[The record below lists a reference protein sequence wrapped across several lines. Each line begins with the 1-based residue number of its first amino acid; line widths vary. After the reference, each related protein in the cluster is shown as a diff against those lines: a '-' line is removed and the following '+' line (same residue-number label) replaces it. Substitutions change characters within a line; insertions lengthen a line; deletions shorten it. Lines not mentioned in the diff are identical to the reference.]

1 MSLPATGVCAAKSGE
16 SALLYFKQTI
26 CESRPLHSG
35 FFERNSCPRATQ
47 RLAQGQ
53 STYTL
58 TPNAL
63 LCASSLLLLLLSPLL
78 NAPTL
83 VCEGIQRNCRS
94 YCLPVSPKYSLG
106 FEQHISTHR
115 AGLQSNRI
123 ALLRAKQLQ
132 DHLGFSIMSPTSPVS
147 PTSPL
152 RGLVHTEAGLDPHSV
167 AQMQSPQGVKD
178 WEVCVARGVASQSS
192 RWRGRRRR

>member
-1 MSLPATGVCAAKSGE
+1 VRRKAERVRFCTVSKRSANLGRFIPVSSKEILALAPLNDSHKVSPHTPSLPMLC
-16 SALLYFKQTI
+16 SALPH
-26 CESRPLHSG
+26 CC
-35 FFERNSCPRATQ
+35 FFAF
-47 RLAQGQ
+47 
-53 STYTL
+53 
-58 TPNAL
+58 
-63 LCASSLLLLLLSPLL
+63 SPVEC
-78 NAPTL
+78 THL
-83 VCEGIQRNCRS
+83 VCEGIQRKCNS

-106 FEQHISTHR
+106 LEQHITTHR

-152 RGLVHTEAGLDPHSV
+152 RWLVHTEAGSEHA

-178 WEVCVARGVASQSS
+178 WECVCGEG
-192 RWRGRRRR
+192 GREPEL